1 MLISSPLRMTIGSTL
16 WLRHL
21 VLLWRNTGL
30 EIRLHY
36 HRDSSKLFSLKV
48 RNNVFLNRAQW
59 CYRRKENPLFVNTK
73 TTRTSPG
80 DLFPL
85 ELIHCWNFVL
95 VPPCMISWISI
106 HDRRAEFYLPYCSSC
121 FKFISNAT
129 FQWVVRDPQRILCD
143 VNLRDQV
150 GFGDTDPAGSAVISL
165 FDEEAPETMDTD
177 PCSI

>member
-1 MLISSPLRMTIGSTL
+1 MLISFPLRMTIGSTL

-106 HDRRAEFYLPYCSSC
+106 HDRRAEFYFTLLFLLLQVYIKCNISVSCTGPSAHSLWCQPERPGRLWGHWSRGECSN
-121 FKFISNAT
+121 FAFWRRGARNNGY
-129 FQWVVRDPQRILCD
+129 WPV
-143 VNLRDQV
+143 
-150 GFGDTDPAGSAVISL
+150 
-165 FDEEAPETMDTD
+165 
-177 PCSI
+177 